1 MYEISRCLKSI
12 IETLCARLLNS
23 ETWFYVECIRNVNAG
38 TRMSCSAYCM
48 HIAVQCYLSIPFRYI
63 FSKLYWFLQ
72 SCSCCRRSCQDFL
85 YHHRLR
91 VPQLY
96 EFLKIFLTCFRYMPT
111 EMLRIFVTSR
121 TPCIG
126 GRYIRNAM
134 PWYRQGVD
142 SLAHFQIR
150 RNNVCWNGRKMCSGC
165 LRQWMVA
172 RGRSECSRRGE
183 DFTRGRVHLLHGA
196 AYTVPYSSRLTAVT
210 LAEGRQDT
218 ARRVAVIHAPRGG
231 TRIRRPP
238 VKDSFVAY
246 HAPEVTSRPTDLIAD
261 TV

>member
-12 IETLCARLLNS
+12 IETLCVRLLNS
-23 ETWFYVECIRNVNAG
+23 ETWFYVECIRNANAG

-48 HIAVQCYLSIPFRYI
+48 HIAVQCYLSILFRYI
-63 FSKLYWFLQ
+63 FSKLYWFLR

-85 YHHRLR
+85 YHQRLH

-121 TPCIG
+121 TPCIDG
-126 GRYIRNAM
+126 QYIRDTI
-134 PWYRQGVD
+134 PWYRREVKSEEITTFGKTTGKCVPD
-142 SLAHFQIR
+142 VYA
-150 RNNVCWNGRKMCSGC
+150 SG
-165 LRQWMVA
+165 WFA